1 MEYRGYSYK
10 NTIYLN
16 KELNELERI
25 NKHELLHFFTNNDT
39 FKLIRSS
46 FKFNE
51 SLRKEYVRKYM
62 KLYSSNDDIDDEII
76 IDYLVDNYEFEFSN
90 GLVINGYNFGDKK
103 ELEEKRYLV
112 LNMKQQI
119 KDMNLTT
126 WEKIFVINYY
136 DSLGHI
142 MPHGK
147 EKYITIREDIKNSLN
162 RLYDVALNPDA
173 FLLDPHSPEVIRDY
187 DNELS
192 ILVTAGEDTSLFIA
206 NRDKILE

>member
-1 MEYRGYSYK
+1 MQELQNKIKLFNKLFGINTEFISMEYRGYSYK

-136 DSLGHI
+136 D
-142 MPHGK
+142 
-147 EKYITIREDIKNSLN
+147 
-162 RLYDVALNPDA
+162 
-173 FLLDPHSPEVIRDY
+173 
-187 DNELS
+187 
-192 ILVTAGEDTSLFIA
+192 
-206 NRDKILE
+206 